1 MSLKSLIID
10 IYRKTRILI
19 DLILNLD
26 LDTEEL
32 TGILKNKTKLKF
44 SFSYSFNLPYANG
57 RTVRGFSFN
66 NNDKDVHTI
75 VCRDLKQGKSTNSVV
90 ENLYRTYKIHR
101 EFSIGDFIDELNEPK
116 FKELPLWAIVNPWS
130 SLSIKKSR
138 KVYLNGFYKNRSMHD
153 LTFENFLETHIESK
167 MYSYEAAKSQVMQH
181 EK

>member
-57 RTVRGFSFN
+57 RTVRVFF
-66 NNDKDVHTI
+66 
-75 VCRDLKQGKSTNSVV
+75 
-90 ENLYRTYKIHR
+90 
-101 EFSIGDFIDELNEPK
+101 
-116 FKELPLWAIVNPWS
+116 
-130 SLSIKKSR
+130 
-138 KVYLNGFYKNRSMHD
+138 
-153 LTFENFLETHIESK
+153 
-167 MYSYEAAKSQVMQH
+167 
-181 EK
+181 